1 MNSNTNSDGIRVW
14 QHDVDWDDMAWS
26 TMQRLSGG
34 GSSPG
39 TDVGIQNSF
48 RAAMQQA
55 DQLGTRYVNPQF
67 TVVASGPS
75 PSFLHRARQAQLA
88 WLKTLKTVLVT
99 SGCLKRELKKRLPEI
114 RQLEFTGVMVINGQ
128 HVHPQ
133 QWPDDTTTPSAIDL
147 IGEQFGRLVV
157 VRRVKNGRWL
167 CKCEC
172 GGENTVRT
180 KHLIR
185 GKIRSCGCLKAETEA
200 KQQERKANRGWVKS
214 GVLT

>member
-1 MNSNTNSDGIRVW
+1 MNSNRNNDDTRVW
-14 QHDVDWDDMAWS
+14 QHDVDWDDLAWS
-26 TMQRLSGG
+26 TMQRLSDG

-39 TDVGIQNSF
+39 TDVAIQKSF

-67 TVVASGPS
+67 TVVASAPS
-75 PSFLHRARQAQLA
+75 PSFIREARQAQLA

-99 SGCLKRELKKRLPEI
+99 SGCVKRELKKRLPEI
-114 RQLEFTGVMVINGQ
+114 RQLEFTGVMVINGR

-133 QWPDDTTTPSAIDL
+133 QWPDGTTTTDAIDI
-147 IGEQFGRLVV
+147 IGQQFGRLTV
-157 VRRVKNGRWL
+157 VRRVSVGRWL
-167 CKCEC
+167 CKCQC
-172 GGENTVRT
+172 GGENTVRS
-180 KHLIR
+180 KHLVR

-200 KQQERKANRGWVKS
+200 KQKERRANRGWMKS